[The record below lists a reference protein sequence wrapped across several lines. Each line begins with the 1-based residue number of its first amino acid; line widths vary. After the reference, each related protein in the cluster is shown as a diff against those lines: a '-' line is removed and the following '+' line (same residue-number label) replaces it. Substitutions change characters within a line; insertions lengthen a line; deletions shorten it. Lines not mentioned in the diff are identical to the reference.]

1 MVALVLTM
9 LAGNQNP
16 VCDVLNGTEK
26 VDKGD
31 KQSEELLE
39 QIKEYMQL
47 TTDLVLEE
55 QEAALAELQRMENIL
70 NEAATQL
77 RDSFTEIDNL
87 IGEGLSGL
95 LRDGAM
101 AQAGSDN
108 HRPVQSIKSRLSD
121 QYRSSITALQFEDIV
136 KQIIGHS
143 RTRGQGI
150 DEILRNIKARIES
163 LNLSEWS
170 EDALEQAISGSRKD
184 IEVFRDKMAATNPV
198 AQQSLKTGEIEL
210 F

>member
-1 MVALVLTM
+1 M

-16 VCDVLNGTEK
+16 FCEVKNGTKK

-31 KQSEELLE
+31 TQSEDLLE

-55 QEAALAELQRMENIL
+55 QEAALSELKRMENIL
-70 NEAATQL
+70 NEAAKQL

-101 AQAGSDN
+101 AQSGLD
-108 HRPVQSIKSRLSD
+108 HDRPVQSIKSRLSD

-150 DEILRNIKARIES
+150 DEILRNIKERIES
-163 LNLSEWS
+163 LNLTEWN
-170 EDALEQAISGSRKD
+170 EKALKQAINGSRKD
-184 IEVFRDKMAATNPV
+184 IEVFREKMAATNPV
-198 AQQSLKTGEIEL
+198 AQESLKTGEIEL